1 MNTKIKIKSGS
12 KISKLLNQCKVNKGE
27 KCNYTRM
34 NPNRSYYIPNE
45 LSDTFFDNYEKDIEK
60 GSKLS
65 LIERH
70 TEFGP
75 MVIDIDLKFDSTN
88 INRLYTDEHVE
99 CIISAYLSEIEEAF
113 NVDESY
119 KYNAFVFERNHPYQE
134 KKKDKTIVK
143 DGIHIM
149 FPYIVSKPNIQLYI
163 RDNILKKCSELF
175 SDINVIN
182 STADIFDRSVISSNG
197 WFLYKS
203 IKPNKDPY
211 LLKSIY
217 NSKIEKVSIDDYD
230 YEGKSIYKFLSIR
243 RTDPNDKTP
252 IKPEI
257 EIKLSNTKKY
267 KKKTKKYPKNIYKLD
282 EVQKLVDILS
292 PSRADDYSQWLE
304 IGLCLHFI
312 DKNNNELLNSWIKF
326 SKQSTKYENGCCKKS
341 WESFSDTDID
351 SALTLA
357 SLHYWGKLDN
367 PDGYMEIRR
376 QDLYSYI
383 EKSLYCTNWDIANV
397 LYQMYKHQYVCSNGT
412 KKTWYEYKNHRW
424 TKLNDNIQLRKKISS
439 TSDKDSLAFEYCN
452 YISHY
457 NELSSEE
464 SLEEEEREEYRKK
477 SEKFLEIVQK
487 LKTTSFKDCIMKEC
501 IELFY
506 SSNFEEKLDE
516 NPYLIGFNN
525 GIYDLQ
531 RMIFREGRPDDYLT
545 LCTNNDY
552 IDYCEDDENI
562 EEINLFMSQIFPDE
576 EIRKYILV
584 MLSSHLQG
592 LNEEEKFRFWTGTGG
607 NGKSKLE
614 ELFINSFGDYTV
626 KFNISLLT
634 QKRAASNSAN
644 PEIMRSKGKR
654 FAYLEESNEND
665 KMNIGLLKEFTGG
678 DKITARGLYA
688 EPIDFKPQFKMLL
701 LCNKLPKVPA
711 DDDGL
716 WRRLEVAEF
725 KSRFVDNPV
734 EENEFKKD
742 GKLSEKLI
750 EWKETFISLLINVYY
765 KMYKKE
771 GIIVPEEVS
780 SFTKRYQKNSDIY
793 SEFIFDKI
801 IKTSNTDDIIGI
813 NEIYDEFRIWY
824 QENYNSNKVPIKKEL
839 KKYLEKKFGKKYV
852 TSRKLFG
859 FKMRDDDELI

>member
-1 MNTKIKIKSGS
+1 MNTKIKVKSGS
-12 KISKLLNQCKVNKGE
+12 KISKLLNQCKVKKGE

-45 LSDTFFDNYEKDIEK
+45 LSDKFFEYYEKAIEK
-60 GSKLS
+60 NTKLS

-75 MVIDIDLKFDSTN
+75 MVIDIDLKFDSTD
-88 INRLYTDEHVE
+88 INRKYTIDHIEA
-99 CIISAYLSEIEEAF
+99 IISAYLSEIEEAF
-113 NVDESY
+113 EIEDET
-119 KYNAFVFERNHPYQE
+119 KYDVFVFERNHPYLE

-149 FPYIVSKPNIQLYI
+149 FPYIISKPNIQLYI
-163 RDNILKKCSELF
+163 RDNILKKCSDLF

-203 IKPNKDPY
+203 VKPNKDPY
-211 LLKSIY
+211 LLTHIFDNKIQEKSI
-217 NSKIEKVSIDDYD
+217 EDYD
-230 YEGKSIYKFLSIR
+230 YGGDSIYKFLSIR
-243 RTDPNDKTP
+243 RNDPKDLIPVKQ
-252 IKPEI
+252 EI
-257 EIKLSNTKKY
+257 EEKMSKSKKY
-267 KKKTKKYPKNIYKLD
+267 KKKHKKYPKNVYKLD

-292 PSRADDYSQWLE
+292 PSRADEYSQWLE
-304 IGLCLHFI
+304 VGLCLHYI
-312 DKNNNELLNSWIKF
+312 DKNNSELLNAWIKF
-326 SKQSTKYENGCCKKS
+326 SKQSTKYEKGCCKKN
-341 WESFSDTDID
+341 WEKFADSGSDG
-351 SALTLA
+351 ALTLA
-357 SLHYWGKLDN
+357 SLHYWAKLDN
-367 PDGYMEIRR
+367 NDAYMEIRR

-397 LYQMYKHQYVCSNGT
+397 LYQMYKHQYVCANGS
-412 KKTWYEYKNHRW
+412 KKIWYEYKEHRW
-424 TKLNDNIQLRKKISS
+424 IKLTDNISLRKRISS
-439 TSDKDSLAFEYCN
+439 TSDKDSLAYEYCN

-457 NELSSEE
+457 NELSSDEA
-464 SLEEEEREEYRKK
+464 LEEEEREEYRKK

-506 SSNFEEKLDE
+506 NSSFEENLDE

-525 GIYDLQ
+525 GVYDLQ
-531 RMIFREGRPDDYLT
+531 RMTFREGRPDDYIT

-562 EEINLFMSQIFPDE
+562 EEINMFMSQIFPDE
-576 EIRKYILV
+576 EIRNYILV
-584 MLSSHLQG
+584 MLASHLQG

-665 KMNIGLLKEFTGG
+665 KINIGLLKEFTGG

-711 DDDGL
+711 DDNGL
-716 WRRLEVAEF
+716 WRRLEVTEF

-742 GKLSEKLI
+742 GKLSEKLVN
-750 EWKETFISLLINVYY
+750 WKETFISMLINVYY
-765 KMYKKE
+765 RIYKKE
-771 GIIVPEEVS
+771 GINVPEEVT
-780 SFTKRYQKNSDIY
+780 SFTKMYQKNSDIY
-793 SEFIFDKI
+793 SEFIFDNLT
-801 IKTSNTDDIIGI
+801 KTGEKDDIIGI

-824 QENYNSNKVPIKKEL
+824 QQNYNSNKVPVKREL
-839 KKYLEKKFGKKYV
+839 KNYLEKKFGKKHV
-852 TSRKLFG
+852 TSRKLIG
-859 FKMRDDDELI
+859 FRMRDDDELI